1 MIASREG
8 IDNVTFQQRLDLCI
22 ADGNDLH
29 SPILRL
35 MHKIAPELLDDR
47 ELASRW
53 FCRLNLKNKKGDRIT
68 CKISANS

>member
-29 SPILRL
+29 SLILRL

-53 FCRLNLKNKKGDRIT
+53 F
-68 CKISANS
+68 